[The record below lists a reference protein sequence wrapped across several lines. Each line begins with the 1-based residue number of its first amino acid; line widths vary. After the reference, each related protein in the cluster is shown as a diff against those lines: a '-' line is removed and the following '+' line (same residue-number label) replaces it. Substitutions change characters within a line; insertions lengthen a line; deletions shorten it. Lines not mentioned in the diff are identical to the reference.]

1 VIRLDSVTKRYGHTT
16 AVDALTLEVREG
28 EVCVVIGPSGCGK
41 TTLLRM
47 INRLVEPTSGRIYIN
62 NQDSRSLAQEELRR
76 SVGYAIQGVGLFP
89 HFTVAQNIA
98 IVPSILKWDR
108 NRVARRT
115 DELLALVGLDPGV
128 YSGKYPSQLS
138 GGEAQRVGVARALAA
153 DPPILLMDEP
163 FGAVDPLTRER
174 LQQQFLSIQR
184 RLKKSIVFV
193 THDLDE
199 AIKLADRVAIMRSG
213 QLVQH
218 DSPETI
224 LSRPLDGFVRGF
236 VGADRTL
243 KRLSRIPVSASMKP
257 AASIAANDVLN
268 VAPTT
273 PIQRHLWVIDDSGH
287 LQGCLD
293 SRCGGGPL
301 AAPLPLTARELEQL
315 AVLETSSLRDA
326 LSHML
331 GQGLRVIPVVDDSGL
346 LKGQVSLR
354 DIEEATVE

>member
-1 VIRLDSVTKRYGHTT
+1 MIRLDSVTKRYGETT
-16 AVDALTLEVREG
+16 AVDTLTLEVREG

-62 NQDSRSLAQEELRR
+62 NQDSRSLAPEELRR
-76 SVGYAIQGVGLFP
+76 SIGYAIQGVGLFP

-98 IVPSILKWDR
+98 VVPSILKWDSDS
-108 NRVARRT
+108 VARRT
-115 DELLALVGLDPGV
+115 DELLALVGLDAGV
-128 YSGKYPSQLS
+128 YSSKYPSQLS

-184 RLKKSIVFV
+184 RLKKCIVFV

-213 QLVQH
+213 RLVQH
-218 DSPETI
+218 DSPEAI
-224 LSRPLDGFVRGF
+224 LSRPSDGFVRGF

-243 KRLSRIPVSASMKP
+243 KRLSRIPVATSMKP
-257 AASIAANDVLN
+257 AASIEAAEIPDA
-268 VAPTT
+268 APTAYS
-273 PIQRHLWVIDDSGH
+273 QRHIWVIDDSGR

-293 SRCGGGPL
+293 SRCGGSVP
-301 AAPLPLTARELEQL
+301 AAPLKMTARELEQL

-331 GQGLRVIPVVDDSGL
+331 GQGLRVIPVVDEDGV